1 MRFRNAGDHQ
11 RHERESMACPVSRA
25 YMVGR
30 YVTNIIYK
38 YSRMNARAHTHSNTQ
53 VHAHRHKHAHAH
65 THTHTH
71 AHSCTHTHTHNL
83 GPFTHDYFSIL
94 GAILCGKTCQSL
106 PRIVTSHG
114 LIPHVYGSIVLRREE
129 FSGMQYD
136 IHHEKLEVRQKPTRD
151 PIQEMPFLLERAQK
165 EGE

>member
-1 MRFRNAGDHQ
+1 MH
-11 RHERESMACPVSRA
+11 
-25 YMVGR
+25 
-30 YVTNIIYK
+30 
-38 YSRMNARAHTHSNTQ
+38 AHTHIQTHKYTRTGTNT
-53 VHAHRHKHAHAH
+53 HTH

-114 LIPHVYGSIVLRREE
+114 LIPHVYGSIVLHREE

-151 PIQEMPFLLERAQK
+151 PIQEMPFLLERAKK